1 MIHLSI
7 YQSLSKTSKFEWKMI
22 SFLECTDSE
31 LSLIEGEVLIQAI
44 EREPVLLKF
53 IADKY
58 KTQKIYGKATE
69 AKGWTFRYVPDCI
82 TRKKCLKKSFKKT
95 HDLCYMSLI
104 IKAPQ
109 KCVKE
114 PLKKIHI
121 C

>member
-1 MIHLSI
+1 
-7 YQSLSKTSKFEWKMI
+7 MI

-69 AKGWTFRYVPDCI
+69 AKGWTF
-82 TRKKCLKKSFKKT
+82 
-95 HDLCYMSLI
+95 
-104 IKAPQ
+104 
-109 KCVKE
+109 
-114 PLKKIHI
+114 
-121 C
+121 